1 MGVLDARERRQAFH
15 SRGTPGERQLPP
27 FASKSRQHGG
37 KMRPTPR
44 QKKQTGF
51 TLIELM
57 VSVAIFVILSGAMF
71 GLLDLSQ
78 KRNQAESQLLDT
90 FQEARLG
97 VDQIVR
103 EASDSGFPPANHF
116 TLLPPVGGYA
126 QSPVAWSPNYP
137 LVVCTVGVTCITPG
151 PFDVIF
157 EEDYDGTGVVRWVR
171 YQLQG
176 TTLMRGVTPKV
187 AGDPN
192 APTLAV
198 LATYIREVMNNA
210 PAAQFE
216 AIKVNYPA
224 MFPGGNAVP
233 IFSYIP
239 DPPLGAAGCISVPN
253 SPCNI
258 RDVGVTLI
266 VESLLRDTTNQQ
278 LRLVEL
284 NGRGRRHNPNK

>member
-1 MGVLDARERRQAFH
+1 
-15 SRGTPGERQLPP
+15 
-27 FASKSRQHGG
+27 
-37 KMRPTPR
+37 MRPTPR

-78 KRNQAESQLLDT
+78 KRNQTEAQLLDT

-97 VDQIVR
+97 LDQIVR
-103 EASDSGFPPANHF
+103 EASDAGFPPANHF
-116 TLLPPVGGYA
+116 TVLPAVGSYV

-137 LVVCTVGVTCITPG
+137 LAVCTVGGTCTTPG

-198 LATYIREVMNNA
+198 LAPYIRNVMNNA
-210 PAAQFE
+210 PAAQIA

>member
-1 MGVLDARERRQAFH
+1 MNLGP
-15 SRGTPGERQLPP
+15 SP
-27 FASKSRQHGG
+27 
-37 KMRPTPR
+37 
-44 QKKQTGF
+44 KKQTGF

-57 VSVAIFVILSGAMF
+57 VSVTIFTILSAAMF
-71 GLLDLSQ
+71 GLLNLSQ
-78 KRNQAESQLLDT
+78 ERNQVESQFLDT

-97 VDQIVR
+97 LDQIVR

-116 TLLPPVGGYA
+116 SVLPAVGNYA
-126 QSPVAWSPNYP
+126 QSPVAWSPGPYP
-137 LVVCTVGVTCITPG
+137 LVLCTVGATCTTPG

-198 LATYIREVMNNA
+198 LAPYILNVMNNA
-210 PAAQFE
+210 PAAQIA
-216 AIKVNYPA
+216 AIQVNYPA
-224 MFPGGNAVP
+224 MFPGGAAVP
-233 IFSYIP
+233 IFTYP
-239 DPPLGAAGCISVPN
+239 QFDPPLGAAGCISAVN

-266 VESLLRDTTNQQ
+266 VQSPQRDTTNQQ
-278 LRLVEL
+278 VRVVEL
-284 NGRGRRHNPNK
+284 NGRGRRSNPNK

>member
-1 MGVLDARERRQAFH
+1 M
-15 SRGTPGERQLPP
+15 
-27 FASKSRQHGG
+27 K
-37 KMRPTPR
+37 PTAK
-44 QKKQTGF
+44 QMKQTGF
-51 TLIELM
+51 TLIEMM
-57 VSVAIFVILSGAMF
+57 VSVGIFVILSGAMF

-78 KRNQAESQLLDT
+78 KRNQTEAQLLDT

-97 VDQIVR
+97 LDQIVR

-116 TLLPPVGGYA
+116 TVLPAVGGYV

-137 LVVCTVGVTCITPG
+137 LVVCAVGATCTTPG

-192 APTLAV
+192 VPTLAV
-198 LATYIREVMNNA
+198 LAPYILNVMNNA
-210 PAAQFE
+210 TAAQI
-216 AIKVNYPA
+216 ARIKVNYPG
-224 MFPGGNAVP
+224 MFPGGNAVR
-233 IFSYIP
+233 IFNYTF
-239 DPPLGAAGCISVPN
+239 DPPLGAAGCISGLF

-266 VESLLRDTTNQQ
+266 VQSPQRDTTNQQ

-284 NGRGRRHNPNK
+284 NGRGRRSNPNK

>member
-1 MGVLDARERRQAFH
+1 MKL
-15 SRGTPGERQLPP
+15 TPTQ
-27 FASKSRQHGG
+27 
-37 KMRPTPR
+37 T
-44 QKKQTGF
+44 KQTGF

-57 VSVAIFVILSGAMF
+57 VSVTIFVILSGAMF

-78 KRNQAESQLLDT
+78 KRYQTESQLLDA

-97 VDQIVR
+97 LDQIVR

-116 TLLPPVGGYA
+116 FVLPAVGGYA

-137 LVVCTVGVTCITPG
+137 ITVCTVGVTCTTPG

-187 AGDPN
+187 AGDPD
-192 APTLAV
+192 APTLLVMAP
-198 LATYIREVMNNA
+198 YILNVMNNA
-210 PAAQFE
+210 TPAQIA
-216 AIKVNYPA
+216 AIQANYPG
-224 MFPGGNAVP
+224 MFPGGNPVP
-233 IFSYIP
+233 VFSYTF
-239 DPPLGAAGCISVPN
+239 DPPLGAAGCISALS

-266 VESLLRDTTNQQ
+266 VQSPQRDTTNQQ

-284 NGRGRRHNPNK
+284 NGRGRRSNPNK

>member
-1 MGVLDARERRQAFH
+1 MKF
-15 SRGTPGERQLPP
+15 
-27 FASKSRQHGG
+27 K
-37 KMRPTPR
+37 PT
-44 QKKQTGF
+44 QTNQIGF

-57 VSVAIFVILSGAMF
+57 VSVTIFTILSAAMF
-71 GLLDLSQ
+71 GLLNLSQ
-78 KRNQAESQLLDT
+78 ERNRVESQFLDT

-97 VDQIVR
+97 LDQIVR

-116 TLLPPVGGYA
+116 SVLPAVGNYA

-137 LVVCTVGVTCITPG
+137 LVACTVGATCTTPG

-171 YQLQG
+171 YQLVG
-176 TTLMRGVTPKV
+176 TTLMRGVAPKL
-187 AGDPN
+187 AGDPD
-192 APTLAV
+192 APTLLVMAP
-198 LATYIREVMNNA
+198 YILNVMNNA
-210 PAAQFE
+210 TAAQIA

-224 MFPGGNAVP
+224 MFPGGNPVP
-233 IFSYIP
+233 IFSYTL
-239 DPPLGAAGCISVPN
+239 DAPLGAAGCISALS

-266 VESLLRDTTNQQ
+266 VQSPQRDTTNQQ

-284 NGRGRRHNPNK
+284 NGRGRRSNPNK

>member
-1 MGVLDARERRQAFH
+1 MKL
-15 SRGTPGERQLPP
+15 T
-27 FASKSRQHGG
+27 
-37 KMRPTPR
+37 PTPT
-44 QKKQTGF
+44 KQTGF

-57 VSVAIFVILSGAMF
+57 VSVTIFTILSAAMF
-71 GLLDLSQ
+71 GLLHLSQ
-78 KRNQAESQLLDT
+78 ERYRTESQFLDT

-97 VDQIVR
+97 LDQIVR

-116 TLLPPVGGYA
+116 SVLPAVGNYA

-137 LVVCTVGVTCITPG
+137 LVACTVSVTCTTPG

-157 EEDYDGTGVVRWVR
+157 EEDYDGTGVVRWIR
-171 YQLQG
+171 YQLVG

-198 LATYIREVMNNA
+198 MAPYILNVMNNA
-210 PAAQFE
+210 TPAQIA
-216 AIKVNYPA
+216 AIRVNYPA
-224 MFPGGNAVP
+224 MFPGGAAVP
-233 IFSYIP
+233 IFTYTI
-239 DPPLGAAGCISVPN
+239 DAPLGAAGCISALN

-266 VESLLRDTTNQQ
+266 VQSPQRDTTNQQ

-284 NGRGRRHNPNK
+284 NGRGRRSNPNK

>member
-1 MGVLDARERRQAFH
+1 MNLAP
-15 SRGTPGERQLPP
+15 SP
-27 FASKSRQHGG
+27 
-37 KMRPTPR
+37 
-44 QKKQTGF
+44 KKQTGF

-57 VSVAIFVILSGAMF
+57 VSVTIFTILSAAMF
-71 GLLDLSQ
+71 GLLNLSQ
-78 KRNQAESQLLDT
+78 ERNRVESQFLDT

-97 VDQIVR
+97 LDQIVR

-116 TLLPPVGGYA
+116 SVLPAVGNYA
-126 QSPVAWSPNYP
+126 QSPVAWSPAYP
-137 LVVCTVGVTCITPG
+137 ITVCAASVTCATPG

-157 EEDYDGTGVVRWVR
+157 EEDYDGTGVVRWIR

-187 AGDPN
+187 AGDPD

-198 LATYIREVMNNA
+198 LAPYILNVMNNA
-210 PAAQFE
+210 PAAQIA
-216 AIKVNYPA
+216 AIQVNYPA
-224 MFPGGNAVP
+224 MFPGGAAVP
-233 IFSYIP
+233 IFTYIT
-239 DPPLGAAGCISVPN
+239 DPPLGAAGCIAALA

-266 VESLLRDTTNQQ
+266 VQSPQRDTTNQQ

-284 NGRGRRHNPNK
+284 NGRGRRSNPNK